1 MSSRYHLPIRHDVI
15 AKYFYAIRR
24 KKDPKCKTEYKENG
38 FIDQDNG
45 TEYWWNVAI
54 KTAVKVRHNQ
64 PDLVIL
70 DIENKNCHIIEFSC
84 LADVNVMKK
93 AAEKL
98 ENCDLL
104 FRTLT
109 TKLQLGPSGPNWESK
124 R

>member
-1 MSSRYHLPIRHDVI
+1 MSSQYHLPIRHDVI

-38 FIDQDNG
+38 FIDQYNG

-84 LADVNVMKK
+84 PVDVNVMKK
-93 AAEKL
+93 TAEKL

-104 FRTLT
+104 FRALT
-109 TKLQLGPSGPNWESK
+109 TKLQLGPSGPNWKSK